1 MTAGDQW
8 EDSPAGGTSRNGI
21 GYVAIVTPLD
31 EATPP
36 PQLVSS
42 MSWVIGFV
50 SAVSLA
56 IGLSLA
62 IWPSSTI
69 KVGAALLAINF
80 LLSGVVRL
88 VIGAMRTGYSS
99 SMRAVML
106 IFGMLLVIGGVV
118 ILRNLAASAT
128 LLLLVSVIMVGLSWI
143 VEGVM
148 ALVDSD
154 DAKSRVWGLVGG
166 AVSII
171 AGIIV
176 LAVPGWTATVFLWFA
191 AGALILIGIVGL
203 LRAFAMRRSLKAARA

>member
-1 MTAGDQW
+1 MTAGDHW
-8 EDSPAGGTSRNGI
+8 EGRPSADVRGDGI
-21 GYVAIVTPLD
+21 GYMAVVTPLD
-31 EATPP
+31 DTAPP
-36 PQLVSS
+36 PQLVRS

-50 SAVSLA
+50 GAVSLA

-62 IWPSSTI
+62 IWPSTTI

-118 ILRNLAASAT
+118 ILRNLEASAK
-128 LLLLVSVIMVGLSWI
+128 LLLLVSIIMVGLSWI

-148 ALVDSD
+148 ALIDSD
-154 DAKSRVWGLVGG
+154 DARSRAWGLVGG
-166 AVSII
+166 AISII
-171 AGIIV
+171 AGIVV
-176 LAVPGWTATVFLWFA
+176 LAVPGWTAAVFLWFTA
-191 AGALILIGIVGL
+191 IALIVLGVVGL
-203 LRAFAMRRSLKAARA
+203 LRSFAMRRSLKEA

>member
-1 MTAGDQW
+1 MTAGDQG
-8 EDSPAGGTSRNGI
+8 EGYTPEQGPTNGI
-21 GYVAIVTPLD
+21 GYVAVVSSLED
-31 EATPP
+31 GAPP

-50 SAVSLA
+50 SAVSLL

-62 IWPSSTI
+62 FWPSSTI

-99 SMRAVML
+99 AMRAVML

-118 ILRNLAASAT
+118 ILRNLEASAKV
-128 LLLLVSVIMVGLSWI
+128 LLLVSVIMVGLSWI
-143 VEGVM
+143 IEGVM

-154 DAKSRVWGLVGG
+154 DAKSRAWGLVGG
-166 AVSII
+166 AVSIL

-176 LAVPGWTATVFLWFA
+176 LAVPGWTAVVFLWFTA
-191 AGALILIGIVGL
+191 IALIILGIVGL